1 MPKYENVNHKNF
13 GIIVCNETRGCCE
26 YIYEAVRKVDRENK
40 WIREICR
47 RGSRQAA
54 DKLVRAYYDEVYA
67 YAYRQTARREDAMD
81 MTQEI
86 MIAALRSL
94 PSFDDRKASFRTW
107 LYRVASH
114 KIIDWRRRQG
124 PETLPLEEVELPAED
139 RSLEAVGD
147 RLLLRQIERRI
158 ASLDPEAQSVFRLRV
173 YGEKT
178 FPEIG
183 EILGIPENTAKS
195 KYHRLIRQL
204 RKEFGDDGT
213 KKAND

>member
-1 MPKYENVNHKNF
+1 MDQES
-13 GIIVCNETRGCCE
+13 
-26 YIYEAVRKVDRENK
+26 K

-54 DKLVRAYYDEVYA
+54 DKLVRAYYDEIYSYA
-67 YAYRQTARREDAMD
+67 FRQTARKEDAMD
-81 MTQEI
+81 LTQEI

-94 PSFDDRKASFRTW
+94 PSFDARKASFRTW

-124 PETLPLEEVELPAED
+124 PETLPLEEAEKPTED

-158 ASLDPEAQSVFRLRV
+158 ASLDPEGQSVFRLRV

-183 EILGIPENTAKS
+183 EILGLPENTAKS
-195 KYHRLIRQL
+195 KYHRLIGQL
-204 RKEFGDDGT
+204 RKEFRDDGT
-213 KKAND
+213 QEAKD